1 MIGFIF
7 TTFLNYAIINMEV
20 IRLEQ
25 FRICKDCNFSG
36 VYAIVNITKQ
46 KTYIGSSRNIKS
58 RLTNHKAKLNNN
70 KCPIN
75 KMQYDYNNGDKF
87 IAYVVTPV
95 NLRNEKY
102 CKDDDLRYFEKKAIE
117 EFNTLNDKYGYNTND
132 NSTSKLKEQQNIIYA
147 KRNLDFYFNMFDPC
161 FPVSDDGRKEEKK
174 DFINKVLYTEGRF

>member
-1 MIGFIF
+1 
-7 TTFLNYAIINMEV
+7 MEV

-25 FRICKDCNFSG
+25 FRICKDCDFSG

-58 RLTNHKAKLNNN
+58 RLTNHKTKLNNN
-70 KCPIN
+70 KCSII
-75 KMQYDYNNGDKF
+75 KMQHDYNNGDKF

-95 NLRNEKY
+95 RLRTEKY
-102 CKDDDLRYFEKKAIE
+102 FEDDDLRYFEKKAIE
-117 EFNTLNDKYGYNTND
+117 EFDALNNKCGYNTND

-147 KRNLDFYFNMFDPC
+147 KRELYFYFNMFDPS
-161 FPVSDDGRKEEKK
+161 FPVSSDGRKEEKK